1 MNYFSVSRCAAI
13 AFILVAFA
21 MITPGRSQT
30 ASPESRDLSR
40 NDKYAREEP
49 FVNRPLHLFSN
60 ERWIGNAIAYGPY
73 RDGQHPG
80 GPIPGR
86 EELRE
91 DLHLM
96 SEHWSLIRLYG
107 AAGPTET
114 ILEVIR
120 EDSLDMKVMLG
131 VWVDPE
137 ERLDDKGQVIKT
149 LEVERAANR
158 NEVESAVRL
167 AAAYSDI
174 VITVCVGNETQVFW
188 SSHRSPPGL
197 LIYYVR
203 EMRART
209 SVPVTTA
216 DDFNFW
222 NKTES
227 QAVAN
232 EVDYIVTHMHP
243 LWNGIQLEAALEWT
257 RKTYAEIQTAH
268 PNHLVVLGETGWA
281 TQRHNVGEQAELMKG
296 KTGEPE
302 QKVFYDEVIAWVE
315 KDRIPLFYF
324 VAFDENWKGGEHP
337 NEVEKH
343 WGLYRA
349 DRTPKKALSA
359 EK

>member
-1 MNYFSVSRCAAI
+1 
-13 AFILVAFA
+13 
-21 MITPGRSQT
+21 
-30 ASPESRDLSR
+30 
-40 NDKYAREEP
+40 
-49 FVNRPLHLFSN
+49 
-60 ERWIGNAIAYGPY
+60 
-73 RDGQHPG
+73 
-80 GPIPGR
+80 
-86 EELRE
+86 
-91 DLHLM
+91 
-96 SEHWSLIRLYG
+96 
-107 AAGPTET
+107 
-114 ILEVIR
+114 
-120 EDSLDMKVMLG
+120 
-131 VWVDPE
+131 
-137 ERLDDKGQVIKT
+137 
-149 LEVERAANR
+149 
-158 NEVESAVRL
+158 
-167 AAAYSDI
+167 
-174 VITVCVGNETQVFW
+174 
-188 SSHRSPPGL
+188 
-197 LIYYVR
+197 
-203 EMRART
+203 
-209 SVPVTTA
+209 VPVTTA